1 MRTQLPKYRKSA
13 SSSASA
19 LASALAS
26 SSFSATLSIK
36 MSSLGKRKRS
46 RGHENSLLHSVTAQS
61 ALGWTK
67 NHPKETAN
75 HWVLVSSPLH
85 TLHTPTTFVMQPLTR
100 TRLRLHLLRV
110 NNAKCAEHFCIFKH
124 ALERATPHCP
134 LPALHCCCNLKHKT
148 RHRKSLSELA
158 TLGLAVR
165 GFKTNCDCFAAL

>member
-13 SSSASA
+13 SSS
-19 LASALAS
+19 AS

-46 RGHENSLLHSVTAQS
+46 RGHENSLLHSVTART
-61 ALGWTK
+61 ALAGSK
-67 NHPKETAN
+67 NHPKETAKPPC
-75 HWVLVSSPLH
+75 SSEFYPPVH
-85 TLHTPTTFVMQPLTR
+85 SAAAMQPLAR

-134 LPALHCCCNLKHKT
+134 APDATAPPPSCTALRCNLKHKT

-158 TLGLAVR
+158 TLGPAAR

>member
-13 SSSASA
+13 SSSASTS
-19 LASALAS
+19 ASALAS

-61 ALGWTK
+61 ALVWSK

-75 HWVLVSSPLH
+75 HWVLVSSPFLH
-85 TLHTPTTFVMQPLTR
+85 PIPATIVMQPLTR

-134 LPALHCCCNLKHKT
+134 LLLPLPPSCCDPSQHCAA
-148 RHRKSLSELA
+148 A
-158 TLGLAVR
+158 T
-165 GFKTNCDCFAAL
+165 